1 MRWKVGRMAALVLAL
16 TLLFSIGPLMESEAA
31 HHKRANPCA
40 AKANP
45 CAAKMNPC
53 NPCAAKARMN
63 PCAAKMNPCN
73 PCAAKARMNPCAAK
87 MNPCNPC
94 NPCAARSATGPT
106 AQARMIIAKVLYAG
120 GNRLGV
126 EWKQQ
131 QLHIGLH
138 DKTQYRRGAD
148 KTSASDI
155 KTGEQIIVS
164 MLDRGGN
171 LSATYVYL
179 ARAQLGGNP
188 CNPCAAKARMN
199 PCNPCNPCAAKA
211 RMNPCNPCNPC
222 AAKKMNPCNPC
233 AAKKMNPC
241 NPCAAKN
248 PCNPCGKKR

>member
-31 HHKRANPCA
+31 HHKSANPCA
-40 AKANP
+40 AKA
-45 CAAKMNPC
+45 
-53 NPCAAKARMN
+53 N

-106 AQARMIIAKVLYAG
+106 VQARMIIAKVLYAG